1 MNRKEALKTM
11 AITAGMLPFSG
22 ELLAQKKVA
31 ATKSRINHSVC
42 KWCFPDHSVAELADF
57 AARIGM
63 GSVELL
69 RENEWPVVI
78 ERGLTC
84 AIGYASEVPLN
95 KGFND
100 PSLHEKLKKDYEYS
114 IPRAADHG
122 LTQVI
127 SFSGNRNGI
136 SDEEGMENCARG
148 LEPVVKIAEKHNII
162 VAMELLN
169 SKVNHKDYQADKTE
183 WMVELVDKVG
193 SPNFKILY
201 DIYHMQVQ
209 EGDII
214 ATIKKYS
221 DYISHYHTAGVPGR
235 HELNTEQ
242 ELQYPAIMRA
252 IADSGYTGFVGHEF
266 VPTGNN
272 PLHSLE
278 EAVKVCSI

>member
-1 MNRKEALKTM
+1 M
-11 AITAGMLPFSG
+11 AATAAALPFSKSLFDKS
-22 ELLAQKKVA
+22 ESNPVA
-31 ATKSRINHSVC
+31 SRINHSVC
-42 KWCFPDHSVAELADF
+42 KWCFPDYSVAELADF

-84 AIGYASEVPLN
+84 AIGYASTVPLN

-100 PSLHEKLKKDYEYS
+100 PSLHEKLKKEYEAA
-114 IPRAADHG
+114 IPKAADHG

-136 SDEEGMENCARG
+136 SDEVGMENCARG
-148 LEPVVKIAEKHNII
+148 LEPVIKIAEKYNI
-162 VAMELLN
+162 VVSMELLN
-169 SKVNHKDYQADKTE
+169 SKINHPDYQADKTE

-214 ATIKKYS
+214 ATIQKYA
-221 DYISHYHTAGVPGR
+221 DYIGHYHTAGVPGR
-235 HELNTEQ
+235 HELNEEQ
-242 ELQYPAIMRA
+242 ELQYPAIMKA
-252 IADSGYTGFVGHEF
+252 IVNTGYTGFVGHEF
-266 VPTGNN
+266 IPSSDNK
-272 PLHSLE
+272 LQSLE
-278 EAVKVCSI
+278 QAVKVCSV